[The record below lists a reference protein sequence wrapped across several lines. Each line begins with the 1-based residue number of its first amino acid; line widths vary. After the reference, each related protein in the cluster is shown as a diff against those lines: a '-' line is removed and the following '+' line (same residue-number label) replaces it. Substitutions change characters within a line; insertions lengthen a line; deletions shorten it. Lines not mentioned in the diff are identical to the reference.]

1 MPIIKSAIKKV
12 RKDKKRTKVNNIYVK
27 AYQTTLKNIRKGGP
41 DVKKLINL
49 FYSQIDKAVKHH
61 VIHKNKALRLKSR
74 ASRKLSAKKK

>member
-12 RKDKKRTKVNNIYVK
+12 RKDKKRTKVNNAYVK
-27 AYQTTLKNIRKGGP
+27 AYQATLKKIRKGGS

-49 FYSQIDKAVKHH
+49 FYSQIDKAAKHN

-74 ASRKLSAKKK
+74 VGRKLAAKKK